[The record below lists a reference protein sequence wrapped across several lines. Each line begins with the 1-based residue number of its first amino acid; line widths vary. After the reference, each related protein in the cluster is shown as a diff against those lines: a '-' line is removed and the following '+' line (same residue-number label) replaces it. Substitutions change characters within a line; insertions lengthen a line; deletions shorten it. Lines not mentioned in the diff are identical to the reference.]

1 MKIKEISALTGLTER
16 TIRFYEERSLIQPR
30 TERRNGREY
39 RDYSASD
46 AEQLMVIA
54 GLRRLHFSVEEIR
67 EMQKY
72 PGRIARIAEEA
83 RRSRRI
89 DAADQQKA
97 ASILERAD
105 LSGIRDITELAH
117 RLKEASEMLPL
128 PQTDISPDFGR
139 MDSESREEKQ
149 RAFEEYEARQKSRYE
164 TGKRLVY
171 LTAGIYTVYGLLD
184 LILNFSFGGIISF
197 CVEIGLSIALCCG
210 VRWVRWWLAIG
221 NLLSS
226 FLLLL
231 LAFEAA
237 PEGLPG
243 WFWAF
248 WAVSI
253 AASIITAVLLIWNK
267 SVREFLYQQAN

>member
-105 LSGIRDITELAH
+105 LSGISQSLR
-117 RLKEASEMLPL
+117 
-128 PQTDISPDFGR
+128 
-139 MDSESREEKQ
+139 
-149 RAFEEYEARQKSRYE
+149 
-164 TGKRLVY
+164 TG
-171 LTAGIYTVYGLLD
+171 
-184 LILNFSFGGIISF
+184 
-197 CVEIGLSIALCCG
+197 
-210 VRWVRWWLAIG
+210 
-221 NLLSS
+221 
-226 FLLLL
+226 
-231 LAFEAA
+231 
-237 PEGLPG
+237 
-243 WFWAF
+243 
-248 WAVSI
+248 
-253 AASIITAVLLIWNK
+253 
-267 SVREFLYQQAN
+267 